1 MFQKETMISLSDL
14 VRWGW
19 GWHTEFP
26 TSNYETSL
34 ISAAA
39 FILFHIICIVRLG
52 HYFLFQYAEKRADN
66 DIKSAPTSSSC
77 LTNKAIYIT
86 SCLLLLFAVE
96 LPVLISTPN
105 EGLADLIKGT
115 DSKLNE
121 ILDKVPAI
129 QLGPSPPI
137 LFRNRHMQFI
147 PCK

>member
-1 MFQKETMISLSDL
+1 MISSSDL
-14 VRWGW
+14 VGWCW
-19 GWHTEFP
+19 GWHPEFP
-26 TSNYETSL
+26 TSNHETSL

-39 FILFHIICIVRLG
+39 FFLFHIICIVRLG
-52 HYFLFQYAEKRADN
+52 HFLFDACCTTGKRANN
-66 DIKSAPTSSSC
+66 DIKSAPASSSC
-77 LTNKAIYIT
+77 LTNKAIYYII

-96 LPVLISTPN
+96 LPVLLSTPN

-115 DSKLNE
+115 DPKLNE

-137 LFRNRHMQFI
+137 LFRNRHVQFI